1 MIITLS
7 RQYLAGADKVAKRV
21 ADELSWTVV
30 DDAFIEALAE
40 RSGIDPEDVKGLE
53 ERVPS
58 FMERFAQSSALSTP
72 EFLMAAPDATF
83 EPEALRLAHLT
94 RDLVTE
100 LGRRDR
106 VVLVGR
112 AAAAVLAR
120 ERDAIH
126 VWLVASVAHR
136 VREAI
141 RRYGMSE
148 AEARAAV
155 GATDASRAPL
165 PPGALRPRLGRS
177 GQLPLRVEHGAARRR
192 RRRRPDPGARP
203 RPRLALTRR
212 RLGPQIRRSR
222 GIGLFRGSASAAA

>member
-7 RQYLAGADKVAKRV
+7 RQYLAGADRVAKQV
-21 ADELSWTVV
+21 AAELGWTVV
-30 DDAFIEALAE
+30 DDAFIEALSE
-40 RSGIDPEDVKGLE
+40 RSGFDPEDVKGLD

-72 EFLMAAPDATF
+72 EFLMSSPDASF
-83 EPEALRLAHLT
+83 EPEAIKLAHLT

-120 ERDAIH
+120 EQSAIH
-126 VWLVASVAHR
+126 ALLVASVAHR
-136 VREAI
+136 MQEAI

-148 AEARAAV
+148 ADARAAI
-155 GATDASRAPL
+155 ASTDAARARYHRELYGRVWADPVNYHFVL
-165 PPGALRPRLGRS
+165 NTELLGT
-177 GQLPLRVEHGAARRR
+177 EGAAELIL
-192 RRRRPDPGARP
+192 ARA
-203 RPRLALTRR
+203 RS
-212 RLGPQIRRSR
+212 LGWR
-222 GIGLFRGSASAAA
+222 

>member
-7 RQYLAGADKVAKRV
+7 RQYLAGADRVAKQV
-21 ADELSWTVV
+21 AAELGWTVV
-30 DDAFIEALAE
+30 DDAFIEALSE
-40 RSGIDPEDVKGLE
+40 RSGFDPEDVKGLD

-72 EFLMAAPDATF
+72 EFLMSSPDASF
-83 EPEALRLAHLT
+83 EPEAIKLAHLT

-120 ERDAIH
+120 EQSAIH
-126 VWLVASVAHR
+126 ALLVASVPHR
-136 VREAI
+136 VQEAI

-155 GATDASRAPL
+155 AATDAARARYHRELYGRVWADPVNYHFVL
-165 PPGALRPRLGRS
+165 NTELLGT
-177 GQLPLRVEHGAARRR
+177 EGAAELIL
-192 RRRRPDPGARP
+192 AR
-203 RPRLALTRR
+203 AR
-212 RLGPQIRRSR
+212 RLGWR
-222 GIGLFRGSASAAA
+222 

>member
-7 RQYLAGADKVAKRV
+7 RQYLAGADRVAKRV
-21 ADELSWTVV
+21 AAELGWTVV
-30 DDAFIEALAE
+30 DDAFIEALSE
-40 RSGIDPEDVKGLE
+40 RSGFDPEDVKGLD

-72 EFLMAAPDATF
+72 EFLMSSPDASF
-83 EPEALRLAHLT
+83 EPEAIKLAHLT
-94 RDLVTE
+94 RELVTE

-126 VWLVASVAHR
+126 GLLVASVAHR
-136 VREAI
+136 VQEAI

-148 AEARAAV
+148 AEARAAI
-155 GATDASRAPL
+155 ASTDASRARYHRELYRRVWADPVNYHFVL
-165 PPGALRPRLGRS
+165 NTELLGTD
-177 GQLPLRVEHGAARRR
+177 GAAELIL
-192 RRRRPDPGARP
+192 ARA
-203 RPRLALTRR
+203 RS
-212 RLGPQIRRSR
+212 LGWC
-222 GIGLFRGSASAAA
+222 

>member
-7 RQYLAGADKVAKRV
+7 RQYLAGADKVAKHV
-21 ADELSWTVV
+21 AAELGWTVV
-30 DDAFIEALAE
+30 DDAFIEALSE

-94 RDLVTE
+94 RELVTE

-126 VWLVASVAHR
+126 VWLVASVEYR
-136 VREAI
+136 MREAM
-141 RRYGMSE
+141 RRYGMGE

-155 GATDASRAPL
+155 AATDARRARYHRELYQRVWADPVNYHFVL
-165 PPGALRPRLGRS
+165 NTELLG
-177 GQLPLRVEHGAARRR
+177 VEGAA
-192 RRRRPDPGARP
+192 DLILARA
-203 RPRLALTRR
+203 RALGWR
-212 RLGPQIRRSR
+212 
-222 GIGLFRGSASAAA
+222 

>member
-7 RQYLAGADKVAKRV
+7 RQFLAGADKVAKHV
-21 ADELSWTVV
+21 AAELGWTVV
-30 DDAFIEALAE
+30 DDAFIETLSE

-72 EFLMAAPDATF
+72 EFLLSTPDASY
-83 EPEALRLAHLT
+83 EPDAIRLAHLT

-126 VWLVASVAHR
+126 VFLVASVAYR
-136 VREAI
+136 VHEAI

-148 AEARAAV
+148 TEARAAV
-155 GATDASRAPL
+155 AATDARRARYHLELYDRVWADPVNYHFVL
-165 PPGALRPRLGRS
+165 NTELLGS
-177 GQLPLRVEHGAARRR
+177 EGAAELIL
-192 RRRRPDPGARP
+192 ARA
-203 RPRLALTRR
+203 RALGWR
-212 RLGPQIRRSR
+212 
-222 GIGLFRGSASAAA
+222 